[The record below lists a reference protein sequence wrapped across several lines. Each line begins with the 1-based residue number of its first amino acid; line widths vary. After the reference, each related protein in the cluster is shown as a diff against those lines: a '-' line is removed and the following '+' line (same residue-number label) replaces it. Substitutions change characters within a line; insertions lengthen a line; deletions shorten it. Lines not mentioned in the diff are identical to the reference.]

1 MVERFKQSGKLA
13 CFLAVRPPLTFHLAD
28 IGEDGRVHEFRP
40 AARSEMWINA
50 GYFVLRREIFDYMAE
65 GEELV
70 VEPFRRLI
78 EADQL
83 LAYKHEDFFR
93 SMDTLKDW
101 QTLEEMV
108 EQGRMPW
115 RINNAAKAGSRLS
128 VAAL

>member
-1 MVERFKQSGKLA
+1 
-13 CFLAVRPPLTFHLAD
+13 
-28 IGEDGRVHEFRP
+28 
-40 AARSEMWINA
+40 
-50 GYFVLRREIFDYMAE
+50 MAE

-115 RINNAAKAGSRLS
+115 RPAGCPSPHDERIASRPAQRKARGPVSWG
-128 VAAL
+128 AFG

>member
-1 MVERFKQSGKLA
+1 MNK
-13 CFLAVRPPLTFHLAD
+13 
-28 IGEDGRVHEFRP
+28 
-40 AARSEMWINA
+40 
-50 GYFVLRREIFDYMAE
+50 

-93 SMDTLKDW
+93 AMDTLKDR
-101 QTLEEMV
+101 QILEEMV

-115 RINNAAKAGSRLS
+115 RVSNGTRSGTRLS
-128 VAAL
+128 IAAL

>member
-1 MVERFKQSGKLA
+1 
-13 CFLAVRPPLTFHLAD
+13 
-28 IGEDGRVHEFRP
+28 
-40 AARSEMWINA
+40 MWINA

-115 RINNAAKAGSRLS
+115 RLNNAAKAGSRLS